1 MEKEREE
8 AKRGGLDGRRK
19 GQGETGKCGHVRW
32 KDKEGKS
39 GPVKG
44 RWALYRT
51 QRNRRGEALKLNQQL
66 LTSG

>member
-51 QRNRRGEALKLNQQL
+51 EEQKR
-66 LTSG
+66 